1 MYSDIIIIGGGAAG
15 LMAAYGATKALPL
28 GSSARITVLEK
39 MPRPGRKILFT
50 GKGRCNFTNLK
61 DWNEFSQHI
70 RTNPNFVKPAF
81 YNFTPENTI
90 DFLESNGLET
100 VVERGDRAFP
110 YSHRASDVLDTI
122 VEVVLRHGV
131 TLLTDREVKD
141 ILPGFSIRCAD
152 GETFECSKLI
162 IATGGLSYPGTGST
176 GDGYKWAKFF
186 GHNVTPCFPSLTA
199 LVPKG
204 YKIIDRPE
212 TDLKG
217 HIHRETPM
225 TGSGEALKGAKLK
238 NVSLTVTFDG
248 SKSETEF
255 GDVDFTDGGIEGP
268 IGFQVSRKCVKAL
281 MNGGKVAFSLDLKP
295 GVSLEELT
303 DRIKTLWNEIK
314 NDPRTRQWKDGRGLN
329 GKEMYRILLGK
340 LMPWE
345 LIPGFQAWNPDIM
358 KIDLKKSE
366 YADGR
371 SGASTGPASRYANL
385 SNRYDRSQSWSK
397 DPNHRSNRQPR
408 RYYDIDLDLLAKT
421 LKDWKFEI
429 IGFVGYERCVITA
442 GGISTDEVM
451 PKTMESRVKTGLY
464 LCGEVLD
471 MDCDTGGYNLQCAF
485 STGYLAGESA
495 AKSLNIP
502 GQY

>member
-15 LMAAYGATKALPL
+15 LMAAYGAVKALPL
-28 GSSARITVLEK
+28 GSSARVTVLEK

-90 DFLESNGLET
+90 DFLERNGLET

-131 TLLTDREVKD
+131 TLLTDREVTD

-238 NVSLTVTFDG
+238 NVNLTVTFDG
-248 SKSETEF
+248 SKSESEF

-295 GVSLEELT
+295 GVSLDELT
-303 DRIKTLWNEIK
+303 GRIKALWQEIK

-371 SGASTGPASRYANL
+371 SDRLSARSASY
-385 SNRYDRSQSWSK
+385 RSQRWSK
-397 DPNHRSNRQPR
+397 GPDHRFSRQPR

-451 PKTMESRVKTGLY
+451 PKTMESRVKPGLY

-471 MDCDTGGYNLQCAF
+471 MDCDTGGYNLQWAWA
-485 STGYLAGESA
+485 SGHLAGRLG
-495 AKSLNIP
+495 K
-502 GQY
+502 